1 MRRINKDQ
9 RARIRLT
16 LNGRALSAEAEPRLL
31 LSDFLRHSLG
41 ATGTHVGCEHG
52 VCGCCTVLIDGA
64 AVRSC
69 LTLAVQAEGRDVRTV
84 ESLAAADGKLNELQ
98 QAFQNNHA
106 LQCGFCTPGILM
118 SFTDYLKR
126 NPKPSEADIREVLSG
141 HLCRCT
147 GYAGIVA
154 ALLEAAGHPSSQS
167 SRSTS

>member
-1 MRRINKDQ
+1 MLRIAKDQ
-9 RARIRLT
+9 RTRICVT
-16 LNGRALSAEAEPRLL
+16 LNGRALSAKAEPRML
-31 LSDFLRHSLG
+31 LSDFLRYSLG

-52 VCGCCTVLIDGA
+52 VCGCCTVLIDGV

-84 ESLAAADGKLNELQ
+84 ESLATPDGKLNRLQ
-98 QAFQNNHA
+98 QAFQNHHA

-118 SFTDYLKR
+118 SFTDYLNR
-126 NPKPSEADIREVLSG
+126 NPQPSEADIRDVLSG

-154 ALLEAAGHPSSQS
+154 ALLDVAGDQQAQQQAPEL
-167 SRSTS
+167 